1 MPINLSDVQPAATAP
16 ATAPATSPATPT
28 PDAGSGQAPESEGNI
43 PKDVLRIP
51 AMYGL
56 LQGKPAAIY
65 APKNQPD
72 PDLSTVIKH
81 GNELINAGLH
91 FYEAKSKPVNVL
103 YNTLYLSADDLAKA
117 DAAGQLD
124 KVAEPFADVRASFD
138 ALRAK
143 KEGTPASAPGDSAS
157 AVAPSAPPAAMGG
170 TPAPASVQNKLATAR
185 IGALTPEDSNT
196 GRGRILTA
204 IQKPVV

>member
-1 MPINLSDVQPAATAP
+1 MPITPDDVQPAQAATAP
-16 ATAPATSPATPT
+16 AAPAAEPTTP
-28 PDAGSGQAPESEGNI
+28 GSGTEGEI
-43 PKDVLRIP
+43 PQDVLRIP

-81 GNELINAGLH
+81 GKELIGAGLH

-103 YNTLYLSADDLAKA
+103 YNTLFLSAEDLAKA
-117 DAAGQLD
+117 DDAGELD

-138 ALRAK
+138 SLRTK
-143 KEGTPASAPGDSAS
+143 KPAEPTAAP
-157 AVAPSAPPAAMGG
+157 APAPVSMGG
-170 TPAPASVQNKLATAR
+170 TPPPASVQNKLATAR
-185 IGALTPEDSNT
+185 IGALTPEDSTT
-196 GRGRILTA
+196 GRGRILSA

>member
-1 MPINLSDVQPAATAP
+1 MAITPDDVQPVQAATAAP
-16 ATAPATSPATPT
+16 TAEAPAP
-28 PDAGSGQAPESEGNI
+28 GIGSEGEL
-43 PKDVLRIP
+43 PEEVLRIP

-81 GNELINAGLH
+81 GNELVGAGFR

-103 YNTLYLSADDLAKA
+103 YNTLFLSEEDLTKADD
-117 DAAGQLD
+117 AGELD

-138 ALRAK
+138 SLRTK
-143 KEGTPASAPGDSAS
+143 KPGEPTAAPAPAP
-157 AVAPSAPPAAMGG
+157 AVAAGG
-170 TPAPASVQNKLATAR
+170 PPAPASVQNKLATAR
-185 IGALTPEDSNT
+185 IDSLTPEASTT
-196 GRGRILTA
+196 GRGRILSA

>member
-1 MPINLSDVQPAATAP
+1 MAITTDDIQPAAAP
-16 ATAPATSPATPT
+16 AEPQTPGTGTEGEIPA
-28 PDAGSGQAPESEGNI
+28 E
-43 PKDVLRIP
+43 VLRIP

-65 APKNQPD
+65 SPKNQPD
-72 PDLSTVIKH
+72 PDISTVIKH
-81 GNELINAGLH
+81 GQELINAGLL

-103 YNTLYLSADDLAKA
+103 YNSLFLDAAALEAA
-117 DAAGQLD
+117 DAKGELD

-138 ALRAK
+138 SLRTK
-143 KEGTPASAPGDSAS
+143 KTPEVTAEPGA
-157 AVAPSAPPAAMGG
+157 AAAPSAPAAAMGG

-185 IGALTPEDSNT
+185 IGALTPENSTT